1 MQNLDENE
9 INAITRQTVG
19 VDRQEIN
26 WSRGTL
32 LVAEIGSKMLA
43 NWNKMYDTS
52 KTIIFVVDTQNSE
65 QFLASQAEFSIL
77 MSNNSLIETPILLL
91 FNKTDGVISP
101 DMSYLMDMFE
111 VDEHMSERSNFEWFS
126 ISAAT
131 GLNCEDVL
139 EWIGKL

>member
-1 MQNLDENE
+1 
-9 INAITRQTVG
+9 
-19 VDRQEIN
+19 
-26 WSRGTL
+26 
-32 LVAEIGSKMLA
+32 MLA

-111 VDEHMSERSNFEWFS
+111 VDEHMSERTNFE
-126 ISAAT
+126 
-131 GLNCEDVL
+131 
-139 EWIGKL
+139 